1 MSIFHRYKSTIHGNY
16 RRAYLRSGLVTGFLL
31 AAGHMALHT
40 HHSSLITD
48 HSTLILNIVLI
59 LAVFL
64 FTAWYRHSL
73 PDQRIT
79 LKEAILFGM
88 GLSLVAALLYAL
100 LLFILQ
106 TTFYNL
112 LPPPP
117 SSDYPPH
124 YWAAL
129 WAIVAALGTLLLG
142 SFSAFLAAIF
152 LRNEKSEIKKSN
164 NRTIKQ

>member
-16 RRAYLRSGLVTGFLL
+16 RRAYLRSGLVTGLLL

-48 HSTLILNIVLI
+48 HSTLILNIVLMV
-59 LAVFL
+59 AVFL

-79 LKEAILFGM
+79 LKESMLFGM

-100 LLFILQ
+100 LLLIL
-106 TTFYNL
+106 YLL
-112 LPPPP
+112 LPSTDLRLPT
-117 SSDYPPH
+117 SDYPAH

-129 WAIVAALGTLLLG
+129 WAIVAAVGTLLLG

>member
-16 RRAYLRSGLVTGFLL
+16 RRAYLRSGLVTGLLL

-48 HSTLILNIVLI
+48 HSTLILNIVLMV
-59 LAVFL
+59 AVFL

-73 PDQRIT
+73 PLQRIT
-79 LKEAILFGM
+79 LKEAMLFGI
-88 GLSLVAALLYAL
+88 GLSLVAAPLYAL

-112 LPPPP
+112 LPPP
-117 SSDYPPH
+117 SSSYPAH

-129 WAIVAALGTLLLG
+129 SAILAALGTLLLG

-152 LRNEKSEIKKSN
+152 LRNEKSEIKKPN
-164 NRTIKQ
+164 NRTNNQ

>member
-16 RRAYLRSGLVTGFLL
+16 RRAYLRSGLVTGLLL

-48 HSTLILNIVLI
+48 HSTLILNIVLMV
-59 LAVFL
+59 AVFL

-73 PDQRIT
+73 PLQRIT
-79 LKEAILFGM
+79 LKEAMLFGI
-88 GLSLVAALLYAL
+88 GLSLVAAPLYAL

-112 LPPPP
+112 LPPP

-129 WAIVAALGTLLLG
+129 SAILAALGTLLLG

-152 LRNEKSEIKKSN
+152 LRNEKSEIKKPN
-164 NRTIKQ
+164 NRTNNQ

>member
-16 RRAYLRSGLVTGFLL
+16 RRAYLRSGLVTGLLL

-73 PDQRIT
+73 PIQRIT
-79 LKEAILFGM
+79 LKEAMLFGI
-88 GLSLVAALLYAL
+88 GLSLVAAPLYAL

-117 SSDYPPH
+117 SSDYPAH

-129 WAIVAALGTLLLG
+129 SAILAALGTLLLG
-142 SFSAFLAAIF
+142 SFSAFLAAIL

-164 NRTIKQ
+164 NRTINQ